1 MPKSRQDRSVLAQ
14 RLRHLRTVADLTQTE
29 IADMLGVRR
38 DTYAN
43 YEVGRCAPNA
53 ETRIRLAAIYN
64 IDPEMLLHPDEVGI
78 VSPQQRLNDSSFA
91 SARGIA
97 PLPGDEKMLISL
109 YRLLVPKQQEQL
121 LNLLTKKLRDDDTT
135 GFLDD

>member
-1 MPKSRQDRSVLAQ
+1 MPKPRQNRSILAQ

-29 IADMLGVRR
+29 VADMLGVRR

-53 ETRIRLAAIYN
+53 ETRKRLAAIYN
-64 IDPEMLLHPDEVGI
+64 IDPEMLLQPDGVGL
-78 VSPQQRLNDSSFA
+78 VSAQQRLNDSSFA

-121 LNLLTKKLRDDDTT
+121 LDLLAKKLRDDDTS
-135 GFLDD
+135 GFLD